1 MSQEFHLKI
10 ASQKGIEMMKLQS
23 KISEPFRTTKIS
35 EAFCRIGA
43 YISTIRKNSLQVIRW
58 YSTGSQGNAANSNPK

>member
-1 MSQEFHLKI
+1 
-10 ASQKGIEMMKLQS
+10 MMKLQS

-35 EAFCRIGA
+35 EAFCKIVA